1 MTVFPK
7 VCTKSCV
14 MQRRSQG
21 EPEPDQKVVTNAIAA
36 AAELPKRDIDLEYE
50 AMQASHIIASVK

>member
-1 MTVFPK
+1 
-7 VCTKSCV
+7 